1 MGRVYL
7 ELFERAYVL
16 LDNIV
21 RAVESEDRTAM
32 EQTAAAGREFLDQNR
47 KEPE

>member
-1 MGRVYL
+1 MGRLYM
-7 ELFERAYVL
+7 ELFARAYEL
-16 LDNIV
+16 LDNVV

-47 KEPE
+47 KGTE